1 MIGKLGGSLPTVPG
15 RGSLINQGF
24 DPISVP
30 LTEEWEIPDDLQ
42 ILLIIDP
49 KEPFSTVELEKIR
62 AYVASGRHLI
72 LATDVNRSEITG
84 ELLADFGVK
93 ALPGMLIQPRKDE
106 DPTNINAVF
115 TPQAGGINPMFAQWA
130 NRNYPLSMTG
140 AVGLSYTM
148 DKGYD
153 VVPLVVSPVGSWTEL
168 ETTDFEGEVPVF
180 NPKAGEINQ
189 QLPVVLALTRQLNGK
204 EQRILIFGDAD
215 WMTTGEFSKSR
226 YYGVANGPLT
236 TLMCSWMADYQY
248 PTYFPRPAQPDNHL
262 KLSYQ
267 SRGTLKVA
275 FVVVFPA
282 VILLLY
288 LLVWFKRRGE

>member
-1 MIGKLGGSLPTVPG
+1 M
-15 RGSLINQGF
+15 INQGF
-24 DPISVP
+24 DPVSVP

-288 LLVWFKRRGE
+288 LLLWFKRRGK

>member
-1 MIGKLGGSLPTVPG
+1 M
-15 RGSLINQGF
+15 
-24 DPISVP
+24 
-30 LTEEWEIPDDLQ
+30 
-42 ILLIIDP
+42 
-49 KEPFSTVELEKIR
+49 
-62 AYVASGRHLI
+62 
-72 LATDVNRSEITG
+72 
-84 ELLADFGVK
+84 K

-115 TPQAGGINPMFAQWA
+115 TPQAGAIHPTFAQWA
-130 NRNYPLSMTG
+130 SRNYPLSMTG

-148 DKGYD
+148 DKGYN

-275 FVVVFPA
+275 FVVVFPS

-288 LLVWFKRRGE
+288 LLVWFKRRGK